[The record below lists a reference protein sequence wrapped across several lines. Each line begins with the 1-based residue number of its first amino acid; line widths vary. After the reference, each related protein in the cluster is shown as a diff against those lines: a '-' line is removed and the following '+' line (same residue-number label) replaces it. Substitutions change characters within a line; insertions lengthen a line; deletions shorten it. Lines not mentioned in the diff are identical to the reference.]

1 MLEIIGAEYLD
12 GCKVRLR
19 FNNGES
25 GIVDLQ
31 DALWGPVFE
40 PLKEPEAFKK
50 FQVSDVF
57 HTITWEN
64 GADFAPE
71 FLYEKMLE
79 QAAAIRPS

>member
-1 MLEIIGAEYLD
+1 MLGVIGAEYLD

-19 FNNGES
+19 SNNGES

-40 PLKEPEAFKK
+40 PLREPDVFKK
-50 FQVSDVF
+50 FQVSYVF
-57 HTITWEN
+57 HTIIWEN

-71 FLYEKMLE
+71 FLYKKMRE
-79 QAAAIRPS
+79 QAAALGRS

>member
-1 MLEIIGAEYLD
+1 MLEVIGAEYVD
-12 GCKVRLR
+12 GYKVRLR

-31 DALWGPVFE
+31 VALWGPVFE
-40 PLKEPEAFKK
+40 PLRDLEAFKK

-57 HTITWEN
+57 HTLTWES

-71 FLYEKMLE
+71 FLYSKMLE
-79 QAAAIRPS
+79 QTAAIRRS